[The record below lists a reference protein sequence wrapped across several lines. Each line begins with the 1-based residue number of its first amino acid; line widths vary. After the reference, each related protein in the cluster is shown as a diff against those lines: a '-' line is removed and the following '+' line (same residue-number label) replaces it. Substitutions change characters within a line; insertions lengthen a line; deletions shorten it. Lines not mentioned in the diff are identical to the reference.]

1 MMSNKVITTIFVG
14 LALIVNAVYPQSN
27 QGWEIYTSFKDVR
40 GIGISGNTVWAATT
54 GGMFSFDFN
63 SPSTTVNK
71 FTSLQGLLSNELS
84 TLIVD
89 NSGNVWTGGLDG
101 SVNVYYPSSGIMKI
115 IPDIL
120 NSTETSKG
128 INGFFQYG
136 NYMFISNEFS
146 LIKYDIN
153 RFEFVDQPYIYLGP
167 LIPVKSPVY
176 KAIVVN
182 DTVWAA
188 TKYGIAYADINTN
201 LPEQRNWSNYT
212 NGNSVMHKNKTNT
225 VAYFKNAVY
234 FGTDS
239 GMVRH
244 NGNSLNTYAPL
255 HNGIPVTDAV
265 SHMVVSNS
273 KFYFSTAINSN
284 NVFRVNSS
292 NLNSASLI
300 YSGDQINSLKVN
312 QAGDLL
318 IGTSNKG
325 VIIYKNSTISYVN
338 PNAPNSNLF
347 QNVAVDIN
355 QNVWGVS
362 GGINEGIFRYNGSTW
377 KNFTA
382 DEYPQMR
389 GNDYR
394 HVYGS
399 RYSSTVWASGYGEGL
414 LKIMGDSVY
423 LFNDANSILKF
434 FIAPG
439 FVLVEGIN
447 EDNQGNLWVLNRA
460 TEKPFVNFTQ
470 SLAYPVP
477 EVPTQNTIIDLVIDN
492 YNTKWATFPS
502 DVEGSE
508 RGVVYMNESAHTGKI
523 IRAPLLGADITTA
536 NSIAVDKN
544 GEVWIATDNGVAI
557 IRDPYQVIQNPNSV
571 PYIEKM
577 RIIENGIS
585 TPLTENVQSICV
597 DALNNKWLG
606 TLSSGA
612 IYVSPDGSTILKE
625 FNKSNSPITD
635 NKISSIAADPKNG
648 KVYFGTQKGLSS
660 YQTVAIQALS
670 NCDNITAGPNP
681 FVVPNDNP
689 LRIDGLVEGSS
700 VKILTISGTLVAEF
714 DSPGGRIA
722 NWDGRDLNGQYVS
735 SGIYIIVGYNKD
747 GSKVCTGKVA
757 VVRK

>member
-1 MMSNKVITTIFVG
+1 MSNKTFITVFAVF
-14 LALIVNAVYPQSN
+14 LFLVNISYPQSKK
-27 QGWEIYTSFKDVR
+27 GWNVYTSFKDVS
-40 GIGISGNTVWAATT
+40 GIGISGNKVWAATT
-54 GGMFSFDFN
+54 GGMFSFDYD
-63 SPSTTVNK
+63 SPASTTNK
-71 FTSLQGLLSNELS
+71 YTSLQGLLSNELS
-84 TLIVD
+84 SLIVD

-101 SVNVYYPSSGIMKI
+101 SVNVFNPLSGVMKI

-128 INGFFQYG
+128 INDFFQYG

-167 LIPVKSPVY
+167 LIPVKSPVF
-176 KAIVVN
+176 KTIVVN

-188 TKYGIAYADINTN
+188 TKYGIAFANINSY
-201 LPEQRNWSNYT
+201 LPIQSSWSNYT
-212 NGNSVMHKNKTNT
+212 TGNSVMLKNKTNT
-225 VAYFKNAVY
+225 VAYFNRKVY

-239 GMVRH
+239 GMVYRS
-244 NGNSLNTYAPL
+244 GSGLSRFAPL
-255 HNGIPVTDAV
+255 YNGSPVTDAV
-265 SHMVVSNS
+265 SHMTVSNGNL
-273 KFYFSTAINSN
+273 YFSTFTTSN
-284 NVFRVNSS
+284 NVFKVNVSNSNLAVLVYSGVEVNS
-292 NLNSASLI
+292 LT
-300 YSGDQINSLKVN
+300 VN
-312 QAGDLL
+312 PAGDLL

-325 VIIYKNSTISYVN
+325 VIIYKNNTVTYVK

-347 QNVAVDIN
+347 LYVAADIN

-377 KNFTA
+377 KNFTT

-389 GNDYR
+389 GNDFR
-394 HVYGS
+394 QVYGS
-399 RYSSTVWASGYGEGL
+399 RNSSTVWASGYGEGL

-423 LFNDANSILKF
+423 LFNDENSILKSF
-434 FIAPG
+434 FTPG
-439 FVLVEGIN
+439 FVLVEGVK
-447 EDNQGNLWVLNRA
+447 EDNLGNLWVLNRA

-477 EVPTQNTIIDLVIDN
+477 EVPTQNSVIFLAIDN
-492 YNTKWATFPS
+492 YNTKWATYPS

-508 RGVVYMNESAHTGKI
+508 RGVVYLNEVANSGKI
-523 IRAPLLGADITTA
+523 LRAPVLGSDITTA
-536 NSIAVDKN
+536 NGIAVDKN

-557 IRDPYQVIQNPNSV
+557 IRDPYQVIQNPNST
-571 PYIEKM
+571 PFIEKM

-606 TLSSGA
+606 TLSSGV

-625 FNKSNSPITD
+625 FNTSNSPITD
-635 NKISSIAADPKNG
+635 NRISSIAADPKSG

-660 YQTVAIQALS
+660 YQTVAIDPLTD
-670 NCDNITAGPNP
+670 CDKITAGPSP
-681 FVVPNDNP
+681 FVIPNDNL

-700 VKILTISGTLVAEF
+700 VKILTISGMLVAEF
-714 DSPGGRIA
+714 DSPGGRVA
-722 NWDGRDLNGQYVS
+722 NWDGRDLNGSYVS
-735 SGIYIIVGYNKD
+735 SGIYIIVGYNQD